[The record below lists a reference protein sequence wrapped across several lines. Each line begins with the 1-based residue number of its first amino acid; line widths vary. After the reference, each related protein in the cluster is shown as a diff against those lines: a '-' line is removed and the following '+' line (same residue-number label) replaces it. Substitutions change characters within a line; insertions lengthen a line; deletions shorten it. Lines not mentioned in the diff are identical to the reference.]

1 MRLLRPPRFS
11 MPRKDDVIRLR
22 HMLEAAE
29 AARGYVG
36 SKTREDFFKDNQ
48 CRDAVVRCIEVIGEA
63 ASRLS
68 QECQTEFPQV
78 PWKSIISMRNRL
90 IHAYF
95 DINLNTIWSTIT
107 EDLPPLIDALEKIL
121 KPGDDK

>member
-1 MRLLRPPRFS
+1 
-11 MPRKDDVIRLR
+11 MPRNEDAIRLR
-22 HMLEAAE
+22 HMLEAAR

-68 QECQTEFPQV
+68 QECQTEFPQI
-78 PWKSIISMRNRL
+78 PWKNIISMRNRL
-90 IHAYF
+90 IHAYY
-95 DINLNTIWSTIT
+95 DINIDTVWSTVT
-107 EDLPPLIDALEKIL
+107 EDLPPLITELEKIL
-121 KPGDDK
+121 